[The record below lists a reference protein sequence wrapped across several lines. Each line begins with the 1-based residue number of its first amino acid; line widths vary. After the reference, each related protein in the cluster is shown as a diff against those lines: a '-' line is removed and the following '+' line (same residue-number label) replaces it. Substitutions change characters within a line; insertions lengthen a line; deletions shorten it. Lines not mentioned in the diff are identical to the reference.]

1 MEKELKIFFNLL
13 EVSPEII
20 GAKRVKDVRQL
31 RSFYVRIKKEWPYA
45 KHKLYSRVTR
55 IVIKL
60 QLVISDKQIIQRLRK
75 IQGECNQLYHRQ
87 KYEQQYDIDVG
98 CSDPTSWCGV
108 DYEY

>member
-13 EVSPEII
+13 EASPEII

-31 RSFYVRIKKEWPYA
+31 RSFYARIKKEWPYA
-45 KHKLYSRVTR
+45 KHKLYSRVIR
-55 IVIKL
+55 IIIQL

-87 KYEQQYDIDVG
+87 KYEQLYDIDVG
-98 CSDPTSWCGV
+98 CYDPTSWCGV